1 MSKSSYLRD
10 ALLDHQLGGP
20 SYTRPVKVWV
30 SLHTASPALGGSFEC
45 SGNNYSRAEVTNDS
59 TSFPAASSGSKTNGV
74 GIQFPTATALSAGW
88 GAATHVGL
96 WDSPTG
102 GNFLRAGDLT
112 DAPITVQGGDAP
124 YLAPGDITF
133 TEA

>member
-1 MSKSSYLRD
+1 MSKGLYLRD

-20 SYTRPVKVWV
+20 SYTRPTKVYV
-30 SLHTASPALGGSFEC
+30 SLHTADPALGGSYEC
-45 SGNNYSRAEVTNDS
+45 SGNNYGRAEVTNNS
-59 TSFPAASSGSKTNGV
+59 TSFPASSSGSKSNGV
-74 GIQFPTATALSAGW
+74 AIQFPTATALSSGW
-88 GAATHVGL
+88 GVATYAGL

-102 GNFLRAGDLT
+102 GNFLRAGALT
-112 DAPITVQGGDAP
+112 NAPITVQGGDAP